1 MVSRNGRGRS
11 AVPFANQV
19 KAYKLLEEAL
29 IKVADGRVLFKD
41 DWSDDRV
48 SGEAGISRAL
58 TASIR
63 LKNFGVLVKHPEP
76 NKRHSLKDDF
86 IRLMDDLIVTRSLV
100 DASNNRI
107 NILTSEVRSIWELLE
122 KMTEKKDA

>member
-11 AVPFANQV
+11 VVPFANQV
-19 KAYKLLEEAL
+19 KAYRLLEENL
-29 IKVADGRVLFKD
+29 IKAGDNRVVFKEDWNDNRVA
-41 DWSDDRV
+41 S
-48 SGEAGISRAL
+48 EANVSRAL

-63 LKNFGVLVKHPEP
+63 LKNFGVLAKHPEP
-76 NKRHSLKDDF
+76 KKRRSTKED
-86 IRLMDDLIVTRSLV
+86 ISGLMEDLIVTRSLV
-100 DASNNRI
+100 DASNSRI